1 MSAFRTAAVFALL
14 STALAGAAEAQKFEQ
29 PKIEV
34 QKVPA
39 AKISPAKP
47 INTATFQ
54 HNYAGGDMATYW
66 VSPLMRNHD
75 GKISGTPYQVDGK
88 TIIERISFSVV
99 NSSLE
104 PLEVK
109 ISCQNAAGAAVA
121 KYSATLSL
129 APYGAA
135 KWSTDNIAPTR
146 STDRVTPDVDE
157 VWCGLTAPRPFAAF
171 GNLLAVAR

>member
-1 MSAFRTAAVFALL
+1 MIAIHRSILL
-14 STALAGAAEAQKFEQ
+14 SVAMIGLAGAAQAQKLEA
-29 PKIEV
+29 PKEI
-34 QKVPA
+34 QKAITPG
-39 AKISPAKP
+39 KITPVAP
-47 INTATFQ
+47 LNTTTFQ

-75 GKISGTPYQVDGK
+75 SKISGTPYKVEGK
-88 TIIERISFSVV
+88 AVIERISFSVV

-104 PLEVK
+104 PLVVK
-109 ISCQNAAGAAVA
+109 IACQDKTGAAVA
-121 KYSATLSL
+121 KYSATLNL

-135 KWSTDNIAPTR
+135 TWNTDSIAPNR
-146 STDRVTPDVDE
+146 SSDRVTADVDE